1 MPDFSHKHQLWFLGC
16 HFKEKPRSLRIGL
29 LENGFN
35 LVAVPP
41 AGVSACIVA
50 GLSSERIRPILDVA
64 MARFQHEQAL
74 RDELASTKTERHAQS
89 IELQEQNH
97 ALQARS
103 DELQE
108 RSDELQARSNELQAL
123 EAELRE
129 QTLELQE
136 RRAELQ
142 NRKIIER
149 AKGLRMQRQNL
160 REQQAYDR
168 LHKTALGN
176 SLKLVDVAQ
185 RMPDVEDLI
194 G

>member
-1 MPDFSHKHQLWFLGC
+1 
-16 HFKEKPRSLRIGL
+16 
-29 LENGFN
+29 
-35 LVAVPP
+35 
-41 AGVSACIVA
+41 
-50 GLSSERIRPILDVA
+50 

-103 DELQE
+103 N
-108 RSDELQARSNELQAL
+108 ELQARSNELQAL
-123 EAELRE
+123 E
-129 QTLELQE
+129 
-136 RRAELQ
+136 AELQ

>member
-1 MPDFSHKHQLWFLGC
+1 
-16 HFKEKPRSLRIGL
+16 
-29 LENGFN
+29 
-35 LVAVPP
+35 
-41 AGVSACIVA
+41 
-50 GLSSERIRPILDVA
+50 

-103 DELQE
+103 
-108 RSDELQARSNELQAL
+108 NELQAL
-123 EAELRE
+123 E
-129 QTLELQE
+129 
-136 RRAELQ
+136 AELQ